1 MTSPR
6 EQAIEAAKVIEMVEQ
21 LDKLEERYELIFDEL
36 APLPG
41 NRSAFTKASV
51 SLVLDAR
58 ERYHDSL
65 AEAWP
70 TIRELLLRDA
80 RARLDGAKMMMPR
93 ELPADV
99 VELVISAR
107 IVAYEDQSKEAL
119 RDLDK
124 AAEAFSERVPWE
136 NDPEERAMHDATPKT
151 TPEQRSAS
159 NDDPCRLG
167 PEWDD
172 GSPDYCP

>member
-80 RARLDGAKMMMPR
+80 RARLDGAKMMPR
-93 ELPADV
+93 NPDRDV
-99 VELVISAR
+99 IRKGCQAVSMLTHTG
-107 IVAYEDQSKEAL
+107 
-119 RDLDK
+119 
-124 AAEAFSERVPWE
+124 AEVCY
-136 NDPEERAMHDATPKT
+136 RAMHDATPK
-151 TPEQRSAS
+151 
-159 NDDPCRLG
+159 
-167 PEWDD
+167 D
-172 GSPDYCP
+172 GERG

>member
-1 MTSPR
+1 MTPR

-80 RARLDGAKMMMPR
+80 RARLDGAKMMPIKWP
-93 ELPADV
+93 PADHPHCQ
-99 VELVISAR
+99 AG
-107 IVAYEDQSKEAL
+107 
-119 RDLDK
+119 RDGECFWPHCPQAVD
-124 AAEAFSERVPWE
+124 
-136 NDPEERAMHDATPKT
+136 HKT
-151 TPEQRSAS
+151 TCPLY
-159 NDDPCRLG
+159 DPSREG
-167 PEWDD
+167 D
-172 GSPDYCP
+172 